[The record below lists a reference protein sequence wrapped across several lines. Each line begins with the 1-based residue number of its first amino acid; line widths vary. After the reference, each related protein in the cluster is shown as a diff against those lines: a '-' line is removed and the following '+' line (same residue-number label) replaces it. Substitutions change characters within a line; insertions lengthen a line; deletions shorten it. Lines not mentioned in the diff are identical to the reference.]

1 MHVLTFISTLA
12 VCVILLYHILLTTFI
27 KYIHV
32 SFCLCLLLFAFF
44 FFQAEDGIRTHA
56 LSRGLG
62 DVYTRQRLVGLLDT
76 LCPLQHFAMLGLAD
90 GGLNWRYTYQ
100 LPDVFKQ
107 QLGREEPRLTEQLTR
122 LDEGQGWCVQPVE
135 HIDVQW
141 LLARSTPDQAP
152 TLRLLL
158 ECLAKRLHET
168 QTGTQL
174 AGQASPLMQRDPQWQ
189 EKIEKIG
196 RVMRLAHNL
205 PQHAL
210 FAQLEAVLRQMLSV
224 SDMLLVRLENQRLE
238 RLYPP
243 HLTYDDDIIRAMC
256 HSTNSVE
263 RHEEGLYWYSLPL
276 RQQQQYFAHLILNM
290 TRPLE
295 TDDRLFLDFL
305 RHQLT
310 LLLELKRVRQQ
321 LDELNSEESINQR
334 LQQLR
339 QTNLRLQKRLKHHQE
354 LERRLQFNA
363 LHDPLTQLPNRALL
377 MNHLHHAMTRY
388 RRYQTAG
395 FTLIFVDVDHF
406 KQVNDALG
414 HSAGDQLLQELG
426 SRLQGCIRQNDMVAR
441 LGGDEFVIYLDNSQ
455 REEDI
460 SPVLNRLI
468 GRIGHPFRLQ
478 GNELTITVSLGVASV
493 TEQTADVS
501 ELLHQADLAMYQAKR
516 NGRSRIVMYSEA
528 CTEQAGSPEERL
540 FRALREGRIV
550 PYFQPVIRLCDSRLV
565 GLEVMARWIT
575 EEGELKD
582 AFDFIPLA
590 EQCGLIQD
598 LDRQILKRTCQQL
611 KLWQPASG
619 VGRFRIAINLSGKH
633 LASHEQIMQ
642 LLTIMEEE
650 GVIPACFIFEF
661 NERELSRQSADSLTA
676 LHELRAKGIQVSLD
690 DFGTGF
696 SSLNALFHFP
706 VDYIKVD
713 DSFTHRMLNSPKD
726 LALIRAMRD
735 ICQDLDFTL
744 VVEGIENQQQLQK
757 LIELGCALGQGRHIS
772 PPLPGADIPPLLGQA
787 SRETKPSDLN
797 PS

>member
-1 MHVLTFISTLA
+1 MSVQPTTPPDSHSLLA
-12 VCVILLYHILLTTFI
+12 V
-27 KYIHV
+27 V
-32 SFCLCLLLFAFF
+32 SSIMDFPAPGI
-44 FFQAEDGIRTHA
+44 ASPEDYA
-56 LSRGLG
+56 
-62 DVYTRQRLVGLLDT
+62 RLVALLDT

-224 SDMLLVRLENQRLE
+224 SDMLLIRLENQRLE

>member
-1 MHVLTFISTLA
+1 MSVQPTTPPDSHSLLA
-12 VCVILLYHILLTTFI
+12 V
-27 KYIHV
+27 V
-32 SFCLCLLLFAFF
+32 SSIMDFPAPGI
-44 FFQAEDGIRTHA
+44 ASHEDYA
-56 LSRGLG
+56 
-62 DVYTRQRLVGLLDT
+62 RLVGLLDK

-90 GGLNWRYTYQ
+90 GGLNWRYTYR

-174 AGQASPLMQRDPQWQ
+174 TGQASPLMQRDPQWQ

-224 SDMLLVRLENQRLE
+224 SDMLLIRLENQRLE

-321 LDELNSEESINQR
+321 LDELNLEESINQR

-395 FTLIFVDVDHF
+395 FTLIFVDVDYF

-650 GVIPACFIFEF
+650 GVIPTCFIFEF

-787 SRETKPSDLN
+787 AREAKPSDLN

>member
-1 MHVLTFISTLA
+1 MSVQPTTPPDSHSLLA
-12 VCVILLYHILLTTFI
+12 V
-27 KYIHV
+27 V
-32 SFCLCLLLFAFF
+32 SSIMDFPAPGI
-44 FFQAEDGIRTHA
+44 ASPEDYA
-56 LSRGLG
+56 
-62 DVYTRQRLVGLLDT
+62 RLVALLDT

-224 SDMLLVRLENQRLE
+224 SDMLLIRLENQRLE

-414 HSAGDQLLQELG
+414 HSAGDLLLQELG

-676 LHELRAKGIQVSLD
+676 LHELRAKGIQASLD

>member
-1 MHVLTFISTLA
+1 MSVQPTTPPDSHSLLA
-12 VCVILLYHILLTTFI
+12 V
-27 KYIHV
+27 V
-32 SFCLCLLLFAFF
+32 SSIMDFPAPGI
-44 FFQAEDGIRTHA
+44 ASHEDYA
-56 LSRGLG
+56 
-62 DVYTRQRLVGLLDT
+62 RLVGLLDT

-441 LGGDEFVIYLDNSQ
+441 LGGDEFVIYLDNNQ

-787 SRETKPSDLN
+787 ARETKPSDLN

>member
-1 MHVLTFISTLA
+1 M
-12 VCVILLYHILLTTFI
+12 
-27 KYIHV
+27 
-32 SFCLCLLLFAFF
+32 
-44 FFQAEDGIRTHA
+44 
-56 LSRGLG
+56 
-62 DVYTRQRLVGLLDT
+62 
-76 LCPLQHFAMLGLAD
+76 
-90 GGLNWRYTYQ
+90 
-100 LPDVFKQ
+100 
-107 QLGREEPRLTEQLTR
+107 
-122 LDEGQGWCVQPVE
+122 QPVE

-141 LLARSTPDQAP
+141 LLARSTPEQAP

-224 SDMLLVRLENQRLE
+224 SDMLLIRLENQRLE

-650 GVIPACFIFEF
+650 GIIPACFIFEF

>member
-1 MHVLTFISTLA
+1 
-12 VCVILLYHILLTTFI
+12 
-27 KYIHV
+27 
-32 SFCLCLLLFAFF
+32 
-44 FFQAEDGIRTHA
+44 
-56 LSRGLG
+56 
-62 DVYTRQRLVGLLDT
+62 
-76 LCPLQHFAMLGLAD
+76 MLGLAD

-224 SDMLLVRLENQRLE
+224 SDMLLIRLENQRLE

>member
-1 MHVLTFISTLA
+1 
-12 VCVILLYHILLTTFI
+12 
-27 KYIHV
+27 
-32 SFCLCLLLFAFF
+32 
-44 FFQAEDGIRTHA
+44 
-56 LSRGLG
+56 
-62 DVYTRQRLVGLLDT
+62 
-76 LCPLQHFAMLGLAD
+76 
-90 GGLNWRYTYQ
+90 
-100 LPDVFKQ
+100 
-107 QLGREEPRLTEQLTR
+107 
-122 LDEGQGWCVQPVE
+122 
-135 HIDVQW
+135 
-141 LLARSTPDQAP
+141 
-152 TLRLLL
+152 
-158 ECLAKRLHET
+158 
-168 QTGTQL
+168 
-174 AGQASPLMQRDPQWQ
+174 
-189 EKIEKIG
+189 
-196 RVMRLAHNL
+196 
-205 PQHAL
+205 
-210 FAQLEAVLRQMLSV
+210 
-224 SDMLLVRLENQRLE
+224 
-238 RLYPP
+238 
-243 HLTYDDDIIRAMC
+243 
-256 HSTNSVE
+256 
-263 RHEEGLYWYSLPL
+263 
-276 RQQQQYFAHLILNM
+276 
-290 TRPLE
+290 
-295 TDDRLFLDFL
+295 
-305 RHQLT
+305 
-310 LLLELKRVRQQ
+310 
-321 LDELNSEESINQR
+321 
-334 LQQLR
+334 
-339 QTNLRLQKRLKHHQE
+339 
-354 LERRLQFNA
+354 
-363 LHDPLTQLPNRALL
+363 
-377 MNHLHHAMTRY
+377 
-388 RRYQTAG
+388 
-395 FTLIFVDVDHF
+395 
-406 KQVNDALG
+406 
-414 HSAGDQLLQELG
+414 
-426 SRLQGCIRQNDMVAR
+426 
-441 LGGDEFVIYLDNSQ
+441 
-455 REEDI
+455 
-460 SPVLNRLI
+460 VLNRLI

>member
-1 MHVLTFISTLA
+1 MSVQPTTPPDSHSLLA
-12 VCVILLYHILLTTFI
+12 V
-27 KYIHV
+27 V
-32 SFCLCLLLFAFF
+32 SSIMDFPAPGI
-44 FFQAEDGIRTHA
+44 ASPEDYA
-56 LSRGLG
+56 
-62 DVYTRQRLVGLLDT
+62 RLVGLLDT
-76 LCPLQHFAMLGLAD
+76 LFPLQHFAMLGLAD

-141 LLARSTPDQAP
+141 LLARSTPEQAP

-224 SDMLLVRLENQRLE
+224 SDMLLIRLENQRLE

-540 FRALREGRIV
+540 FKALREGRIV

-787 SRETKPSDLN
+787 AREAKPSGLN

>member
-1 MHVLTFISTLA
+1 MSVQPTTPPDSHSLLA
-12 VCVILLYHILLTTFI
+12 V
-27 KYIHV
+27 V
-32 SFCLCLLLFAFF
+32 SSIMDFPAPGI
-44 FFQAEDGIRTHA
+44 ASHEDYA
-56 LSRGLG
+56 
-62 DVYTRQRLVGLLDT
+62 RLVGLLDT

-141 LLARSTPDQAP
+141 LLARSTPEQAP

-224 SDMLLVRLENQRLE
+224 SDMLLIRLENQRLE

-354 LERRLQFNA
+354 LERRLQSNA

>member
-1 MHVLTFISTLA
+1 MSVQPTTPPDSHSLLA
-12 VCVILLYHILLTTFI
+12 V
-27 KYIHV
+27 V
-32 SFCLCLLLFAFF
+32 SSIMDFPAPGI
-44 FFQAEDGIRTHA
+44 ASPEDYA
-56 LSRGLG
+56 
-62 DVYTRQRLVGLLDT
+62 RLVVLLDT

-141 LLARSTPDQAP
+141 LLARSTPEQAP

-158 ECLAKRLHET
+158 ECLAKHLHET

-224 SDMLLVRLENQRLE
+224 SDMLLIRLENQRLE

-243 HLTYDDDIIRAMC
+243 HLTYDDDIIGAMC

-757 LIELGCALGQGRHIS
+757 LIELGCTLGQGRHIS

>member
-1 MHVLTFISTLA
+1 
-12 VCVILLYHILLTTFI
+12 
-27 KYIHV
+27 
-32 SFCLCLLLFAFF
+32 
-44 FFQAEDGIRTHA
+44 
-56 LSRGLG
+56 
-62 DVYTRQRLVGLLDT
+62 
-76 LCPLQHFAMLGLAD
+76 
-90 GGLNWRYTYQ
+90 
-100 LPDVFKQ
+100 
-107 QLGREEPRLTEQLTR
+107 
-122 LDEGQGWCVQPVE
+122 
-135 HIDVQW
+135 
-141 LLARSTPDQAP
+141 
-152 TLRLLL
+152 
-158 ECLAKRLHET
+158 
-168 QTGTQL
+168 
-174 AGQASPLMQRDPQWQ
+174 
-189 EKIEKIG
+189 
-196 RVMRLAHNL
+196 
-205 PQHAL
+205 
-210 FAQLEAVLRQMLSV
+210 
-224 SDMLLVRLENQRLE
+224 
-238 RLYPP
+238 
-243 HLTYDDDIIRAMC
+243 MC

-460 SPVLNRLI
+460 SPALNRLI

-611 KLWQPASG
+611 KLWQPASE

-787 SRETKPSDLN
+787 AREAKPSGLN

>member
-1 MHVLTFISTLA
+1 MSVQPTTPPDSHSLLA
-12 VCVILLYHILLTTFI
+12 V
-27 KYIHV
+27 V
-32 SFCLCLLLFAFF
+32 SSIMDFPTPGIASP
-44 FFQAEDGIRTHA
+44 EDYA
-56 LSRGLG
+56 
-62 DVYTRQRLVGLLDT
+62 RLVGMLDT

-224 SDMLLVRLENQRLE
+224 SDMLLIRLENQRLE

-478 GNELTITVSLGVASV
+478 GNELTITVSLGVANV

>member
-1 MHVLTFISTLA
+1 
-12 VCVILLYHILLTTFI
+12 
-27 KYIHV
+27 
-32 SFCLCLLLFAFF
+32 
-44 FFQAEDGIRTHA
+44 
-56 LSRGLG
+56 
-62 DVYTRQRLVGLLDT
+62 
-76 LCPLQHFAMLGLAD
+76 
-90 GGLNWRYTYQ
+90 
-100 LPDVFKQ
+100 
-107 QLGREEPRLTEQLTR
+107 
-122 LDEGQGWCVQPVE
+122 
-135 HIDVQW
+135 
-141 LLARSTPDQAP
+141 
-152 TLRLLL
+152 
-158 ECLAKRLHET
+158 
-168 QTGTQL
+168 
-174 AGQASPLMQRDPQWQ
+174 
-189 EKIEKIG
+189 
-196 RVMRLAHNL
+196 
-205 PQHAL
+205 
-210 FAQLEAVLRQMLSV
+210 MLSV
-224 SDMLLVRLENQRLE
+224 SDMLLIRLENQRLE

-478 GNELTITVSLGVASV
+478 GNELTITVSLGVANV

>member
-1 MHVLTFISTLA
+1 M
-12 VCVILLYHILLTTFI
+12 
-27 KYIHV
+27 
-32 SFCLCLLLFAFF
+32 
-44 FFQAEDGIRTHA
+44 
-56 LSRGLG
+56 
-62 DVYTRQRLVGLLDT
+62 
-76 LCPLQHFAMLGLAD
+76 
-90 GGLNWRYTYQ
+90 
-100 LPDVFKQ
+100 
-107 QLGREEPRLTEQLTR
+107 
-122 LDEGQGWCVQPVE
+122 QPVE

-141 LLARSTPDQAP
+141 LLARSTPEQAP

-224 SDMLLVRLENQRLE
+224 SDMLLIRLENQRLE

-321 LDELNSEESINQR
+321 LDELNSEESINKR

-787 SRETKPSDLN
+787 AREAKPSGLN

>member
-1 MHVLTFISTLA
+1 MSVQPTTPPDSHSLLA
-12 VCVILLYHILLTTFI
+12 V
-27 KYIHV
+27 V
-32 SFCLCLLLFAFF
+32 SSIMDFPAPGI
-44 FFQAEDGIRTHA
+44 ASPEDYA
-56 LSRGLG
+56 
-62 DVYTRQRLVGLLDT
+62 RLVGLLDT

-224 SDMLLVRLENQRLE
+224 SDMLLIRLENQRLE

-321 LDELNSEESINQR
+321 LDEHNSEESINQR

-363 LHDPLTQLPNRALL
+363 LHDP
-377 MNHLHHAMTRY
+377 
-388 RRYQTAG
+388 QT
-395 FTLIFVDVDHF
+395 
-406 KQVNDALG
+406 
-414 HSAGDQLLQELG
+414 
-426 SRLQGCIRQNDMVAR
+426 
-441 LGGDEFVIYLDNSQ
+441 
-455 REEDI
+455 
-460 SPVLNRLI
+460 
-468 GRIGHPFRLQ
+468 GR
-478 GNELTITVSLGVASV
+478 
-493 TEQTADVS
+493 
-501 ELLHQADLAMYQAKR
+501 
-516 NGRSRIVMYSEA
+516 
-528 CTEQAGSPEERL
+528 C
-540 FRALREGRIV
+540 
-550 PYFQPVIRLCDSRLV
+550 
-565 GLEVMARWIT
+565 
-575 EEGELKD
+575 
-582 AFDFIPLA
+582 
-590 EQCGLIQD
+590 
-598 LDRQILKRTCQQL
+598 
-611 KLWQPASG
+611 
-619 VGRFRIAINLSGKH
+619 
-633 LASHEQIMQ
+633 
-642 LLTIMEEE
+642 
-650 GVIPACFIFEF
+650 
-661 NERELSRQSADSLTA
+661 
-676 LHELRAKGIQVSLD
+676 
-690 DFGTGF
+690 
-696 SSLNALFHFP
+696 
-706 VDYIKVD
+706 
-713 DSFTHRMLNSPKD
+713 
-726 LALIRAMRD
+726 
-735 ICQDLDFTL
+735 
-744 VVEGIENQQQLQK
+744 
-757 LIELGCALGQGRHIS
+757 
-772 PPLPGADIPPLLGQA
+772 
-787 SRETKPSDLN
+787 
-797 PS
+797 

>member
-1 MHVLTFISTLA
+1 MSVQPTTPPDSHSLLA
-12 VCVILLYHILLTTFI
+12 V
-27 KYIHV
+27 V
-32 SFCLCLLLFAFF
+32 SSIMDFPAPGI
-44 FFQAEDGIRTHA
+44 ASPEDYA
-56 LSRGLG
+56 
-62 DVYTRQRLVGLLDT
+62 RLVALLDT

-224 SDMLLVRLENQRLE
+224 SDMLLIRLENQRLE

-414 HSAGDQLLQELG
+414 HSAGDLLLQELG

-468 GRIGHPFRLQ
+468 GRIGHPFRIQ

>member
-1 MHVLTFISTLA
+1 MSVQPTTPPDSHSLLA
-12 VCVILLYHILLTTFI
+12 V
-27 KYIHV
+27 V
-32 SFCLCLLLFAFF
+32 SSIMDFPAPGI
-44 FFQAEDGIRTHA
+44 ASPEDYA
-56 LSRGLG
+56 
-62 DVYTRQRLVGLLDT
+62 RLVALLDT

-224 SDMLLVRLENQRLE
+224 SDMLLIRLENQRLE

-414 HSAGDQLLQELG
+414 HSAGDLLLQELG